1 MVLAAAL
8 SATAMAVA
16 AALWWVRSRLLLV
29 TIDGRSME
37 PSLHDGDRVLVW
49 RTSAHRIRRGEI
61 VIVAEPRSNF
71 AAAQGGPGL
80 TVKRVAACADGM
92 VVLLGDNRAE
102 SIDSRHYGPVPSDL
116 ILGRVRR
123 LTTSRARTL
132 SSVE

>member
-1 MVLAAAL
+1 
-8 SATAMAVA
+8 
-16 AALWWVRSRLLLV
+16 
-29 TIDGRSME
+29 
-37 PSLHDGDRVLVW
+37 
-49 RTSAHRIRRGEI
+49 
-61 VIVAEPRSNF
+61 
-71 AAAQGGPGL
+71 L

-102 SIDSRHYGPVPSDL
+102 SIDSRHYGPVSSDL